1 MSVCQCGR
9 SIGIGLLCW
18 YGTVHE
24 RGGQSWM
31 SWRACAHCHRECH
44 CHSLTLQK
52 VLRSSLVIGW
62 CRQLA
67 SCVLSLA
74 RRGSYGSG
82 ALPALVA
89 LMSVCVCDLRCW
101 WHGMAAVCVRHSDVS
116 GVWASLGCKCLFAS
130 VGGALALA
138 VVLVWDGACEG
149 EGRAR

>member
-1 MSVCQCGR
+1 
-9 SIGIGLLCW
+9 
-18 YGTVHE
+18 
-24 RGGQSWM
+24 M

-52 VLRSSLVIGW
+52 GLRSRLVIGW

-89 LMSVCVCDLRCW
+89 LMSVCVYDLRCW
-101 WHGMAAVCVRHSDVS
+101 RHGMAAACVRHSDVS
-116 GVWASLGCKCLFAS
+116 VRGLH
-130 VGGALALA
+130 
-138 VVLVWDGACEG
+138 
-149 EGRAR
+149 

>member
-1 MSVCQCGR
+1 
-9 SIGIGLLCW
+9 
-18 YGTVHE
+18 
-24 RGGQSWM
+24 M

-52 VLRSSLVIGW
+52 VLRSRLVIGW

-116 GVWASLGCKCLFAS
+116 GVWASLVCKCLFAS

>member
-1 MSVCQCGR
+1 
-9 SIGIGLLCW
+9 
-18 YGTVHE
+18 
-24 RGGQSWM
+24 M

-52 VLRSSLVIGW
+52 VLRSRLVIGCW

-82 ALPALVA
+82 ALPALVS

-101 WHGMAAVCVRHSDVS
+101 WHGMAVVCVA
-116 GVWASLGCKCLFAS
+116 GTPMCL
-130 VGGALALA
+130 VCGLH
-138 VVLVWDGACEG
+138 
-149 EGRAR
+149 

>member
-1 MSVCQCGR
+1 MCVCQCGR

-52 VLRSSLVIGW
+52 VLRSRLVIGW

-89 LMSVCVCDLRCW
+89 LMSGLCVWFALLVAWHGCGMRPALRCVC
-101 WHGMAAVCVRHSDVS
+101 A
-116 GVWASLGCKCLFAS
+116 WASLGCKCLFAS
-130 VGGALALA
+130 VGEALALA
-138 VVLVWDGACEG
+138 CCVGMGRCMRG
-149 EGRAR
+149 EGRAG

>member
-1 MSVCQCGR
+1 
-9 SIGIGLLCW
+9 
-18 YGTVHE
+18 
-24 RGGQSWM
+24 M

-44 CHSLTLQK
+44 YHSLSCSFVCLASCVRSNGQGGAIYAASSASVDIQHSSFVGNSAVCLSHPVGYPSATPCHCLTLQK

-89 LMSVCVCDLRCW
+89 LMSVCVCGLRCW

-116 GVWASLGCKCLFAS
+116 VRGLH
-130 VGGALALA
+130 
-138 VVLVWDGACEG
+138 
-149 EGRAR
+149 

>member
-1 MSVCQCGR
+1 MC
-9 SIGIGLLCW
+9 
-18 YGTVHE
+18 
-24 RGGQSWM
+24 
-31 SWRACAHCHRECH
+31 HCHSLSCSFVYLASGGVPMVRVVPYTLYQVLASIFSTRRLLATRRCVSILHLGALVVH

-52 VLRSSLVIGW
+52 VLRSRLVIGW

-116 GVWASLGCKCLFAS
+116 VRGLH
-130 VGGALALA
+130 
-138 VVLVWDGACEG
+138 
-149 EGRAR
+149 

>member
-1 MSVCQCGR
+1 M
-9 SIGIGLLCW
+9 
-18 YGTVHE
+18 
-24 RGGQSWM
+24 
-31 SWRACAHCHRECH
+31 
-44 CHSLTLQK
+44 QK

-74 RRGSYGSG
+74 KRGSYGSG

-130 VGGALALA
+130 VCGALAL
-138 VVLVWDGACEG
+138 VCCVGMGRCMRGGGQGSMSWRACAHCHRECHCNSLSCSFHSCDVP
-149 EGRAR
+149 RALEWLGWRHIRFFKC